1 MAVYRFDEIELDTAK
16 HELRR
21 RGSISWLQPRAFAV
35 LEYLLRHRDRAV
47 PREELLQ
54 QLWPDAVVGDGSL
67 RRAVTLARAAIHDDS
82 TRIRTVPR
90 VGYRFVAEV
99 EEADGDAAALLA
111 APDFVPQFARSGDV
125 HVAYHTVGEGEIDI
139 VVVAGLTF
147 PMRALLDHT
156 APRGFI
162 RDLTRFGR
170 VILFD
175 KRGTGMSDR
184 VKHLPEL
191 QQRMDDLRA
200 VLDAAESRQAV
211 LLGYSEGGPL
221 SILFAT
227 AYPERTRG
235 LALIGSFARWI
246 ADTDYDFGW
255 KEDKIRRLKNYIESA
270 WGRGATV
277 RSVAQSHASDPDVIA
292 WAARAEQHGASPG
305 AALDLLEMNLKVDVR
320 ELLPL
325 VSVPTMIVHQEDDAV
340 FDVAN
345 GRYLAERVPGAHLE
359 VVRGRDHT
367 FLFEDRVYLLNALE
381 RLLEREDPPLGDRFL
396 TTVLTAQVEG
406 DDDGLLADRAAVAFK
421 GIAAGPRTYRFDGP
435 TRAIGCAHALIAAYE
450 VQHKNARVG
459 VHTGEVTRAG
469 LRLGGD
475 GVDVSSAI
483 ARSAEWGEVWVSR
496 IVRDLIHGSRSGIAK
511 VRSIELEGA
520 RPIEVVRSEPV
531 GENGPSRE
539 RSQNGAMRGV
549 VISTES

>member
-1 MAVYRFDEIELDTAK
+1 MAIYRFDDMELDTAK
-16 HELRR
+16 RELRR
-21 RGSISWLQPRAFAV
+21 NGSTSSLQPQAFSV
-35 LEYLLRHRDRAV
+35 LEYLVRHRGRAV

-54 QLWPDAVVGDGSL
+54 QLWPDVIVGDGSL

-82 TRIRTVPR
+82 TRIRTIPK
-90 VGYRFVAEV
+90 VGYRFIAEV
-99 EEADGDAAALLA
+99 QEADGDAAALLA
-111 APDFVPQFARSGDV
+111 APDFVPKFARSGDV

-147 PMRALLDHT
+147 PMRALFDHP

-162 RDLTRFGR
+162 RELTRLGR

-184 VKHLPEL
+184 VKHLPDL

-200 VLDAAESRQAV
+200 VLDAAGSRQAV

-227 AYPERTRG
+227 TYPERTRS
-235 LALIGSFARWI
+235 LALIGSFARWT

-255 KEDKIRRLKNYIESA
+255 REDKVRRLRNYIGSA
-270 WGRGATV
+270 WGTGSTV

-292 WAARAEQHGASPG
+292 WAARAEQQGASPG
-305 AALDLLEMNLKVDVR
+305 AALDLLEMNLDVDVR

-325 VSVPTMIVHQEDDAV
+325 VSVPTMIVHQEDDRV

-345 GRYLAERVPGAHLE
+345 GRYLSERIPDARFE

-381 RLLEREDPPLGDRFL
+381 QLLEREEPPSGDPFL
-396 TTVLTAQVEG
+396 TTVLTAQVKG

-421 GIAAGPRTYRFDGP
+421 GIAAGPLTYSFDGP
-435 TRAIGCAHALIAAYE
+435 TRAIRCAHALIAAYE
-450 VQHKNARVG
+450 AQHKNARVG
-459 VHTGEVTRAG
+459 VHTGNVTRVG
-469 LRLGGD
+469 LRLVGD
-475 GVDVSSAI
+475 GVDVSRAI
-483 ARSAEWGEVWVSR
+483 ACSAEWGEVWVSR
-496 IVRDLIHGSRSGIAK
+496 VVRDLLHESSSGIAE
-511 VRSIELEGA
+511 VRSIELEGG
-520 RPIEVVRSEPV
+520 RPIEVLRSET
-531 GENGPSRE
+531 GKGRD
-539 RSQNGAMRGV
+539 RAF
-549 VISTES
+549 STESSRRGSN